1 MKRLLITLLAVFMT
15 AACAIGLVA
24 CDFDEEHSHEMTH
37 YTATA
42 ATCTED
48 GNIEYWYCDGCG
60 KYFSDEEGNNAVTD
74 VTVAAKGHAWGEWE
88 ITSATC
94 EEKGY
99 QTRACSACG
108 KTETE
113 ELPLAEH
120 SYGEWQVTEKATCTT
135 DGEQM
140 RTCSVCGHEETKT
153 LPSPGHSNSS
163 TYKCDENYHWQYCTV
178 CGEKLNSEKHTYSN
192 GTCSVCGCA
201 EATGGLSY
209 KTNSD
214 LKSYSVTGIGEAATT
229 KLVIPSSYNGLPVT
243 GIAANAFSGITGL
256 TSVTIPYT
264 VTSIGDNAFGNCSN
278 LAFA

>member
-94 EEKGY
+94 E
-99 QTRACSACG
+99 
-108 KTETE
+108 
-113 ELPLAEH
+113 
-120 SYGEWQVTEKATCTT
+120 
-135 DGEQM
+135 
-140 RTCSVCGHEETKT
+140 VCGHEETKT

-214 LKSYSVTGIGEAATT
+214 LKSYSVTGIGEAVTT
-229 KLVIPSSYNGLPVT
+229 KLVIPSSYNCLPVT

-264 VTSIGDNAFGNCSN
+264 ITSIGDNAFGNCSN